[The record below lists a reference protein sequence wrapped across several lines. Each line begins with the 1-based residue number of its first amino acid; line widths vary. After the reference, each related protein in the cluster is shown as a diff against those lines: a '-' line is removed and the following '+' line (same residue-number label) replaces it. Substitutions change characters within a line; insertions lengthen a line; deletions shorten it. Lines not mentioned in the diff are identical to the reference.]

1 MTSKSY
7 ILTEALTTI
16 IRMKDFMAKKD
27 TGYPEDPAHNVC
39 NGTQDPVIVT
49 AMPGGNKDCD
59 MV

>member
-1 MTSKSY
+1 
-7 ILTEALTTI
+7 
-16 IRMKDFMAKKD
+16 MKDFMAKKD